1 MSTND
6 ELGGIWPLML
16 SGYDDFSWELCHDL
30 YYTCEPPWVQCV
42 NLAHRIR
49 ERKQER
55 TKMVIGSLRLLFL
68 QEPLG
73 LIEPLWQETPMGCF
87 VVTVKRVR
95 RFNVKHVV
103 CTVKLSKASSA
114 FSHGTVIQTWVLPAW
129 HWHWC
134 PFSSYKL
141 QHNKTR
147 TWKDESDFKYVQ
159 GQIVNLLM

>member
-1 MSTND
+1 M
-6 ELGGIWPLML
+6 I
-16 SGYDDFSWELCHDL
+16 SWEGFGHECFLDMMTL
-30 YYTCEPPWVQCV
+30 VENFAMNYYYTCEPPWTQYVK
-42 NLAHRIR
+42 LTHRIR
-49 ERKQER
+49 ERKRER
-55 TKMVIGSLRLLFL
+55 TKMVRGSLRLLFL

-95 RFNVKHVV
+95 RFNVKRVV

-134 PFSSYKL
+134 PFSSSTTKQGLGRRNLTLNMLFKDKL
-141 QHNKTR
+141 LIC
-147 TWKDESDFKYVQ
+147 WCS
-159 GQIVNLLM
+159 M